1 MNLSARV
8 AILVFTS
15 LGCAVRAEAGGKAGT
30 ITYQNLVPGGIAIGG
45 VTSRINGPTSQPE
58 SRESM
63 ARMFEETILNARA
76 DIPLMG
82 ADRVR
87 SAVGD
92 DIYESMLDQF
102 KWKGEVSS
110 STLDS
115 LRTALAD
122 SVRYL
127 VVAGIEKERTS
138 HDTVERDTDYDFTT
152 YNPKP
157 FKVSTRTVEV
167 GFRVYDLHDGKLA
180 WQVRQIDSE
189 EHEVE
194 VPKPSTIFNPKTVA
208 GLLESAL
215 SDDKMPDPSMPD
227 VFRNLAEIFEKFTRA
242 LPKRKK

>member
-1 MNLSARV
+1 MA
-8 AILVFTS
+8 LVFE
-15 LGCAVRAEAGGKAGT
+15 EA
-30 ITYQNLVPGGIAIGG
+30 
-45 VTSRINGPTSQPE
+45 
-58 SRESM
+58 
-63 ARMFEETILNARA
+63 ILNARA

-102 KWKGEVSS
+102 KWKGEVSA

-115 LRTALAD
+115 VRTALVD

-138 HDTVERDTDYDFTT
+138 HDIVERDTDYDFTN

-180 WQVRQIDSE
+180 WPVRQIDSE
-189 EHEVE
+189 ENEVE
-194 VPKPSTIFNPKTVA
+194 VPKILTIFNQTCVRA
-208 GLLESAL
+208 EATL
-215 SDDKMPDPSMPD
+215 SDDRCRTQACPMCSESGG
-227 VFRNLAEIFEKFTRA
+227 VF
-242 LPKRKK
+242 